1 MIWVE
6 PRKKISKNPENVWV
20 INDSPNIPTDVALTG
35 WNVYFT
41 SNGIQYKGLSL
52 RGRALANPPANIVNI
67 DYAPNDDSGS
77 TTTVYTRVINRV
89 TLAVIQ
95 DTWSSEA
102 YQTIAFEEAPTG
114 DLLTWLQANAV
125 KQ

>member
-6 PRKKISKNPENVWV
+6 PRKKISKSPENVWV

-41 SNGIQYKGLSL
+41 SNGIQYKGLAL
-52 RGRALANPPANIVNI
+52 RGRALTNPPANIVNI

-114 DLLTWLQANAV
+114 ALLTWLQMNAV